1 MLVKLVDFLVK
12 FLKQKV
18 LAGLTD
24 QLIGFC
30 WFISLV
36 VGLCWL
42 VSANLEL
49 VHCDLE
55 LSSTGLFLVIDG

>member
-12 FLKQKV
+12 YIKQKV
-18 LAGLTD
+18 LAGQTG
-24 QLIGFC
+24 QLRRFC
-30 WFISLV
+30 WFRSLV

-55 LSSTGLFLVIDG
+55 LSSTGLLLVIDC